1 MNTNNIKAYAP
12 KARID
17 FINAV
22 SSQAQK
28 YGITADSIL
37 PADKAGD
44 MVKIGDAFFP
54 PSIIQPRDELL
65 KRIEK
70 YGYDSVIEFVAYS
83 WFNRLCAIRYMEL
96 KGFLEH
102 GRRVLSSADG
112 SAGIPQIVDDA
123 LNIDSQD
130 LPDLDKDKVRE
141 LKLAGDK
148 DEELY
153 RMLLVSQCHALHRAM
168 PFLFE
173 KVGDAT
179 ELLLPDNL
187 TKTDSLIRDLV
198 SSIPEEN
205 WENIEIIGWLYQFYI
220 AEKKDEVIG
229 KVVASEDIPA
239 ATQLF
244 TPNWIVQYMVQNSV
258 GRQWLQ
264 SHPYSGIKSIMPYY
278 IEPAE
283 QSEEVNA
290 ELAEMVNPNLKP
302 EDIKIIDP
310 ASGSGHI
317 LVEAY
322 RLLKA
327 IYEEKNYRSRD
338 IARLILTENLYGL
351 DIDDRAGQLTG
362 FALMMLAREDDSRIF
377 SRDIRLNVMSLQ
389 ETKIDELPELWLS
402 LSLNGEWD
410 KGQSGELFGAV
421 QANFAEQQADSR
433 YHLLETLFQR
443 FENAKTFGSLIDVSD
458 VDIEELNQLYETLLE
473 LSVGSD
479 NVRRVAAEKLLP
491 IVHQAVVLAGKYD
504 AVIANPPYMGSRGMN
519 VALKAYANTNFPNT
533 KADLFAMFIERG
545 FGWCKEFGFNVM
557 VTMQGWMFLS
567 SYENMRIKFL
577 ADHTILSM
585 LHLGARAFPE
595 ISGEVVQTTAFVMN
609 KSSLIGYRPVFFR
622 LVDIAE
628 SEKSNSMLKGQNKH
642 IDVLQSDFKKIT
654 GSPIAYWVSD
664 KVRDIFNGSKTIGDL
679 AEPRQGLATS
689 DNDRFL
695 KYWYEPNLE
704 KIGFGLSNHAD
715 AKYSKKK
722 WFPYNKGGTYRK
734 WYGNNEYVVNW
745 ENNGQELLD
754 FATELYNT
762 PTRTIK
768 NIKYYFKESV
778 TWSALGGELALRY
791 NPQGFIFD
799 TKGQCIFSDKIIF
812 SQLVF
817 YPTQFN
823 FNLINQNQ
831 LKLEKKSNKPFLIE
845 LMALLNSKVSHTIMS
860 FLAPTLDFNSGVL
873 AKVPYINV
881 YRNKDKILDSINI
894 AKQNWD
900 SYETSWDFTQNP
912 LIRTNQ
918 STLQQAYITWH
929 TQNTQAV
936 ADMKRLEE
944 ENNRLFINA
953 YGLQDELTPDVPDH
967 QITLTRADATADSQR
982 LISYIIGCIMGRYS
996 LDEKGLIYA
1005 HAGNQNFDHTRYST
1019 FPADDDGI
1027 VPITD
1032 QEWFSDDATNRIK
1045 EFIRTVWGEET
1056 EAQNLEWLADQ
1067 LGTKGDTS
1075 SERIR
1080 NYLSSQFYKDHLKTY
1095 KKRPIYWLFSSGK
1108 LKGFECL
1115 VYMHRYHVGTLARM
1129 RTDYVLPL
1137 LTKMKSEVQRFETQK
1152 LASHSASDTKRLE
1165 RQITGLNRQYEELSK
1180 FDEKLK
1186 HLADQH
1192 ISIDLDDGVKVNYG
1206 KFGDLLA
1213 NVKDIAGAKGD

>member
-28 YGITADSIL
+28 YGITANNIL

-198 SSIPEEN
+198 GSIPERD

-290 ELAEMVNPNLKP
+290 ELAQMVNPNLKP

-338 IARLILTENLYGL
+338 IAQLILTENLYGL

-377 SRDIRLNVMSLQ
+377 GRDIRLNVMSLQ

-443 FENAKTFGSLIDVSD
+443 FTQAKTFGSLIDVSD
-458 VDIEELNQLYETLLE
+458 VDVDALGKLYETLLE
-473 LSVGSD
+473 LSVGD
-479 NVRRVAAEKLLP
+479 DAVRRVAAEKLLP

-504 AVIANPPYMGSRGMN
+504 AVIANPPYMGTGGIPQ
-519 VALKAYANTNFPNT
+519 LKDFAKKKYPNS
-533 KADLFAMFIERG
+533 KSDLFAMFIEHG
-545 FGWCKEFGFNVM
+545 FGWCKEFGFNAM
-557 VTMQGWMFLS
+557 VTMQSWMFLS
-567 SYENMRIKFL
+567 SYEDMRKGL
-577 ADHTILSM
+577 LDSHTILSM
-585 LHLGARAFPE
+585 IHLGSRAFPE
-595 ISGEVVQTTAFVMN
+595 ISGEVVQTTAFVTI
-609 KSSLIGYRPVFFR
+609 KEKVKGYKPVFYR
-622 LVDIAE
+622 LVE
-628 SEKSNSMLKGQNKH
+628 TLEKEKAFRNSKNRFDKAFQN
-642 IDVLQSDFKKIT
+642 DFSKII
-654 GSPIAYWVSD
+654 GSPIAYWISD
-664 KVRDIFNGSKTIGDL
+664 KVRNNFDQLSSLSVSSNAVCGMTTGDNGTFVRDWSEIDFSKFGKEFDSSSK
-679 AEPRQGLATS
+679 AKQSGL
-689 DNDRFL
+689 
-695 KYWYEPNLE
+695 
-704 KIGFGLSNHAD
+704 
-715 AKYSKKK
+715 K
-722 WFPYNKGGTYRK
+722 WFPYAKGGSFRK
-734 WYGNNEYVVNW
+734 WYGNAECVVDW
-745 ENNGQELLD
+745 ENDGQRIID
-754 FATELYNT
+754 TGRAS
-762 PTRTIK
+762 PRAKTR
-768 NIKYYFKESV
+768 YFKPSV
-778 TWSALGGELALRY
+778 SWSFISSSYFGARQQP
-791 NPQGFIFD
+791 NGFIFD
-799 TKGQCIFSDKIIF
+799 MAGCSLFPNNEDDLPLYTALLCSKTSSLFLKIIN
-812 SQLVF
+812 
-817 YPTQFN
+817 PTLNYQVNNVGSIPFPKN
-823 FNLINQNQ
+823 ID
-831 LKLEKKSNKPFLIE
+831 KKEISNISNKAVE
-845 LMALLNSKVSHTIMS
+845 
-860 FLAPTLDFNSGVL
+860 L
-873 AKVPYINV
+873 AKDDWN
-881 YRNKDKILDSINI
+881 
-894 AKQNWD
+894 

-918 STLQQAYITWH
+918 STLQQAYTTWH

-953 YGLQDELTPDVPDH
+953 YGLQDELIPDVPDD

-1005 HAGNQNFDHTRYST
+1005 HAGNQNFDPTRYST

-1045 EFIRTVWGEET
+1045 AFIRTVWGEET

-1075 SERIR
+1075 IDRIR
-1080 NYLSSQFYKDHLKTY
+1080 SYLSSQFYKDHLKTY

-1186 HLADQH
+1186 HLADQR

-1213 NVKDIAGAKGD
+1213 NVKDITGAKGD